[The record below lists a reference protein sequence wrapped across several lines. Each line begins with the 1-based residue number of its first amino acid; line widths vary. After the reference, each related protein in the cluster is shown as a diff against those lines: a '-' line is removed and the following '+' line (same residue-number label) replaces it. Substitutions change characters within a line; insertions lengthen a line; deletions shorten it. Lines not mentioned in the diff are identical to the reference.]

1 MNRRSHGHSFG
12 ESNHHL
18 QFTPK
23 YRRRVFRE
31 PIIRKVCKGFCHVVA
46 NELGINLVAVEFG
59 PDHMHMFVSNCKN
72 WSDAQLANRFKGRLA
87 YEIRRRFPELVSKY
101 IWGDHFWSA
110 GYFHETVGSVT
121 AEARRY
127 YIERCQKK
135 HWGQQSIASFTN

>member
-1 MNRRSHGHSFG
+1 MDRRSHGHSFG

-31 PIIRKVCKGFCHVVA
+31 TIIRKVCKGFCRIVA
-46 NELGINLVAVEFG
+46 DELGITLIAIEFG
-59 PDHMHMFVSNCKN
+59 PDHMHMFVADCKN
-72 WSDAQLANRFKGRLA
+72 WSDAQLANRFKGRLT
-87 YEIRRRFPELVSKY
+87 YEVRRRFNELVRKY
-101 IWGDHFWSA
+101 IGGDHFLSV

-121 AEARRY
+121 AEARKY
-127 YIERCQKK
+127 YIERCQRK

>member
-1 MNRRSHGHSFG
+1 MYRCSHNHSYE

-31 PIIRKVCKGFCHVVA
+31 PIIRKVCKGYCFVIA
-46 NELGINLVAVEFG
+46 RELHITLIAVEFG
-59 PDHMHMFVSNCKN
+59 PDHMHMFVADCKN
-72 WSDAQLANRFKGRLA
+72 WSDSQLANRFKGRIA
-87 YEIRRRFPELVSKY
+87 YEVRRRFPEIVRKY
-101 IWGDHFWSA
+101 LWGGHFWSA

-121 AEARRY
+121 AEARKY

-135 HWGQQSIASFTN
+135 HWGQRSIASFNN